1 MKNIKL
7 NTQAKKRISSPVTRD
22 NNSSHMHRRKLILLS
37 VYFYIT
43 QHEYFYHTHI
53 RRNIYIYIY
62 TNYMTHHQNLL
73 IIILLFVIITTAS
86 TPYWDFT
93 HPFYRESMSFCIV
106 FTYFNVSCTISCFC
120 FFHSP
125 GFNTSVWSYS

>member
-7 NTQAKKRISSPVTRD
+7 NTQAKKRIFSSPVTRD

-53 RRNIYIYIY
+53 RQYIYIY

-73 IIILLFVIITTAS
+73 IIILLFVIITTVT

-93 HPFYRESMSFCIV
+93 DPFYRESMSFCIV